1 MKKNQ
6 IIVVEGFHD
15 ESRIKSVYPNVEC
28 IVTNGSEISEET
40 LSLIYRASLI
50 NDVVLFLDPD
60 TPGKKIT
67 NKILETK
74 GIYKFAY
81 ISSEKAK
88 NTQNTKV
95 GVEHASTEDI
105 KSSLENLISL
115 EYNNNKICRNDLSI
129 RKIINSKN
137 SSKIRMY
144 LCQKLN
150 IPFSN
155 GKTLLKYLNMLDID
169 LERIDNILYEF
180 KY

>member
-88 NTQNTKV
+88 NTQNTRLV
-95 GVEHASTEDI
+95 
-105 KSSLENLISL
+105 
-115 EYNNNKICRNDLSI
+115 
-129 RKIINSKN
+129 
-137 SSKIRMY
+137 
-144 LCQKLN
+144 
-150 IPFSN
+150 
-155 GKTLLKYLNMLDID
+155 
-169 LERIDNILYEF
+169 
-180 KY
+180 